1 VCCEDSEPGLAQ
13 RAVTISNCSMSDAH
27 QQRGTV
33 ILVTNDGM
41 GHAPP
46 ELRHKLIRVYVQMLL
61 ENESL
66 PQVICFYG
74 DGVKLVVSGSPVEE
88 LLVQLENKGVV
99 LISCATCLNHFSLAE
114 KVVVGVIGGMHDIV
128 AAQFHADKVITL

>member
-1 VCCEDSEPGLAQ
+1 
-13 RAVTISNCSMSDAH
+13 MSDTH

-74 DGVKLVVSGSPVEE
+74 DGVKLVVPGSPVEE

-99 LISCATCLNHFSLAE
+99 LISCATCLNHFGLAE